1 MSERKKSAVVGA
13 TVAVVAILAIVVVE
27 LFALSKGT
35 DGVGLA
41 TSVALIAAVG
51 AGFAGIKLKDVI
63 FK

>member
-1 MSERKKSAVVGA
+1 MNENKQHIIAGVIVC
-13 TVAVVAILAIVVVE
+13 VVAILAIVTVE
-27 LFALSKGT
+27 MYALSRGM

-41 TSVALIAAVG
+41 TSVALIAAIG